1 MIDLSEK
8 RVMVTGGMGF
18 LGRKIVESLYA
29 RGCSFVGFFH
39 SSEFDLRKVGHVQ
52 EALEKYQPD
61 IVIHAAGHAGGIGLN
76 QKRPAELF
84 YDNALMGI
92 QLIHWS
98 LAHKVEKF
106 VQIGTICEYPKF
118 TTVPFQEEELWDGF
132 PEQTN
137 SAYGVSKKS
146 LLVMGQAYRQQ
157 YGFNVIHLL
166 PVNLYGPGD
175 NFEEDSSHVIPAL
188 IRKFHKANQ
197 ENLPNVTIWGS
208 GKASRE
214 FLYVD
219 DAAQAVV
226 RATESYDEPEPINIG
241 AGFEIKISSL
251 VELIS
256 QKMGYRGDIIFDT
269 TMPDGQPHRCLDVSK
284 AKEKMGWEAQT
295 KFEDGL
301 DKTIKWYLTNQ
312 KERGNVEGSK

>member
-1 MIDLSEK
+1 MIDLSQKE
-8 RVMVTGGMGF
+8 VCVTGGRGF
-18 LGRKIVESLYA
+18 LGQRIVDILYDK
-29 RGCSFVGFFH
+29 GCKYVVAP
-39 SSEFDLRKVGHVQ
+39 SSERFDFRKLEDVKDMLGNYDIEVLIHV
-52 EALEKYQPD
+52 
-61 IVIHAAGHAGGIGLN
+61 AGHAGGIGLN
-76 QKRPAELF
+76 REKPAELF
-84 YDNALMGI
+84 YDNAIMGI
-92 QLIHWS
+92 QLMHW
-98 LAHKVEKF
+98 AQYDGVEKF
-106 VQIGTICEYPKF
+106 VQIGTICEYPKY

-132 PEQTN
+132 PESTN
-137 SAYGVSKKS
+137 SAYGIAKKA
-146 LLVMGQAYRQQ
+146 LLTMGQAYRQQ

-175 NFEEDSSHVIPAL
+175 NFEEGSSHVIPAL

-219 DAAQAVV
+219 DAAEAIV

-256 QKMGYRGDIIFDT
+256 QKMGYRGDIVFDE
-269 TMPDGQPHRCLDVSK
+269 TMPDGQPRRCLDVSK
-284 AKEKMGWEAQT
+284 AKEKFGWEAQT

-301 DKTIKWYLTNQ
+301 DKTIKYYLTSQ
-312 KERGNVEGSK
+312 EKGDSL